1 MSTEVTVNIELIKA
15 LDAIPLTLRSGPF
28 GRCLREFGKAI
39 VPRAESLAR
48 SSRESGSRERWSK
61 RFKNDPKFAAIDSKN
76 HMSSKVTKL
85 GSSVYVGA
93 VHPTGNK
100 QQFVMPIK
108 KGDSYTQYRWGKPGQ
123 IVQRV
128 SKRGKPFTARVG
140 TKPGVARYPKEER
153 ATVKA
158 FDQTKDAAAKAFLQQ
173 LEKEVR
179 ELKLG

>member
-28 GRCLREFGKAI
+28 GRCLREFGNAI
-39 VPRAESLAR
+39 VPRVESLAR
-48 SSRESGSRERWSK
+48 SSRESRSRKRWSR
-61 RFKNDPKFAAIDSKN
+61 RFKQDPKFSSVDSKN
-76 HMSSKVTKL
+76 HMASKVTKQ

-93 VHPTGNK
+93 VYPTGNK
-100 QQFVMPIK
+100 QQFVMPIR
-108 KGDSYTQYRWGKPGQ
+108 KGVSYTQYRWGKPGQ
-123 IVQRV
+123 IVQRI

-140 TKPGVARYPKEER
+140 TRPGVARYPKEER

-158 FDQTKDAAAKAFLQQ
+158 FNQTKDSAAKAFLQQ

-179 ELKLG
+179 ELNLG